1 MVRVVLFFLSLMTL
15 RIVAAPLDELETI
28 MRDKPQVQEKVY
40 VHTDNSTYFVGDTLW
55 YKAYVSR
62 ADNLKPTNYSK
73 LLYVELLTPDGYL
86 VERQRVVINQTGQA
100 TGQFVLVDSLYS
112 GFYEVRA
119 YTRWQLNFNVTE
131 KDYTRDDA
139 LKFYGKDNARDF
151 FRNWEGLYSRVI
163 PVYQKPRE
171 KGDYVERY
179 MAHRP
184 KTRVLKDKEFLTMSF
199 YPEGG
204 QLIEGVSCNL
214 AFELMDNHG
223 ERFDLEGTLSDG
235 SKIKTQRLGMGQ
247 VTITPTAAPLKA
259 TFAWKGKDYTFTLPK
274 AQQQGVALKYDAEKK
289 TVTVSAKGIKPAAY
303 AVLCRG
309 QLQCFERMTTQTVD
323 LSAKEL
329 ATGVNEIIIYDDNA
343 QPLASRLFFVNNH
356 DFGKMIDIQLTSKGS
371 EIARNTTIEPYAP
384 IDIEV
389 RGVNDTALAEGRV
402 GISLAIRDAQTDE
415 RGYDNGNIMTDMLLS
430 SELRGFIAYPAY
442 YFESDDAQ
450 HKSDLDLLMKV
461 QGWRRY
467 KRVEKLRYLPERMP
481 TFEGC
486 VYTVP
491 EEAGIME
498 YDDLDGVG
506 KPVMNMADVMRR
518 DMGIDDF
525 DTDISTSTTTL
536 EDSESEDA
544 SKNTSAEEVIEWAD
558 NDDTRLG
565 SGRLRKSVLVEAEI
579 NKNGEMAGAIT
590 RTDRNGHFR
599 INLPPFAGWAYMFVK
614 AYTRGDS
621 IKKNMQSGEVDSHF
635 MDERAFPD
643 FFVKQD
649 RFFPIYSQPYS
660 WYQTNSPQLTF
671 VDEEDENIPETSRL
685 AGDHQLQTVIVKARR
700 RGRRAID
707 MSKPAIVMDAYDL
720 YNELSDRGLMYG
732 VCDFRAFPLK
742 AATYLFG
749 NMGRRNQFKIRALLN
764 GTSFYRNYVPS
775 ATEYDK
781 PRSQA
786 DVFKNLRLERM
797 MYVKAYTDYELRTD
811 SGDVV
816 NSNVA
821 DVTLDF
827 VTIDNDGRR
836 PTYRDRRYVIDGI
849 AQPEEFYSPNY
860 AEAVPEKP
868 TDYRRTLYWN
878 PNVKLDA
885 EGRFTTTIYN
895 NCRETR
901 VTVSAAGL
909 DDKGQMYY
917 K

>member
-1 MVRVVLFFLSLMTL
+1 MVRVVLFFLCLMTL

-86 VERQRVVINQTGQA
+86 VERQRVVVNQTGQA

-247 VTITPTAAPLKA
+247 VMITPTAAPLKA

-274 AQQQGVALKYDAEKK
+274 AQQQGVALKYDVEKK
-289 TVTVSAKGIKPAAY
+289 TVKVSAKGIKPAAY

-402 GISLAIRDAQTDE
+402 GLSLAIRDAQTDE

-442 YFESDDAQ
+442 YFESNDAQ
-450 HKSDLDLLMKV
+450 HLSDLDLLMKV

-467 KRVEKLRYLPERMP
+467 KRVEKLRYLPERML

-506 KPVMNMADVMRR
+506 K
-518 DMGIDDF
+518 
-525 DTDISTSTTTL
+525 
-536 EDSESEDA
+536 SESEDA

-558 NDDTRLG
+558 NDDTCLG

-775 ATEYDK
+775 ASEYDK

-849 AQPEEFYSPNY
+849 AQPEEFYSPN
-860 AEAVPEKP
+860 
-868 TDYRRTLYWN
+868 
-878 PNVKLDA
+878 
-885 EGRFTTTIYN
+885 
-895 NCRETR
+895 
-901 VTVSAAGL
+901 
-909 DDKGQMYY
+909 
-917 K
+917 

>member
-40 VHTDNSTYFVGDTLW
+40 VHTDNSIYFVGDTLW

-86 VERQRVVINQTGQA
+86 VERQRVVVNQTGQA

-171 KGDYVERY
+171 TGDYVERY

-247 VTITPTAAPLKA
+247 VMITPTAAPLKA

-289 TVTVSAKGIKPAAY
+289 TVSLSAKGVTPAAY

-309 QLQCFERMTTQTVD
+309 RLMTFQRLSSNKIQLQQAD
-323 LSAKEL
+323 LQ
-329 ATGVNEIIIYDDNA
+329 TGVNELIIYDDNA
-343 QPLASRLFFVNNH
+343 QPLASRLFFVNNG
-356 DFGKMIDIQLTSKGS
+356 DYGKPLNVTLSAAGA
-371 EIARNTTIEPYAP
+371 EIGAKTTVDAYAP
-384 IDIEV
+384 IDVKVEA
-389 RGVNDTALAEGRV
+389 GEQHPAT
-402 GISLAIRDAQTDE
+402 ISLAIRDAQTDE

-430 SELRGFIAYPAY
+430 SELKGFIAYPAY
-442 YFESDDAQ
+442 YFESNDAQ
-450 HKSDLDLLMKV
+450 HLSDLDLLMKV

-467 KRVEKLRYLPERMP
+467 KRVEKLRYLPERML

-518 DMGIDDF
+518 DLGIDDF

-775 ATEYDK
+775 ASEYDK